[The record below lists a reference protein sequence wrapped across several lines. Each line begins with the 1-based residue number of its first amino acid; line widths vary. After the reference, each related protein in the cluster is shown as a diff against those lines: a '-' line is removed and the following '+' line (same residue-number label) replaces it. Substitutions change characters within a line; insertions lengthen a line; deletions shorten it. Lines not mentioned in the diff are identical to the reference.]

1 MKAETDTIRVSGSY
15 GFNAP
20 PEVVFSVL
28 TDPDRAARWLPG
40 TAQVDAAGT
49 PKVRVTDGQRT
60 GDYGVEI
67 VADGLRVHWRSLDEG
82 GAHGVARVE
91 DAPGGGSVVHAEVT
105 VPGSDEKTVTDLLDE
120 AMGGLRSEV
129 SDNFNAG

>member
-1 MKAETDTIRVSGSY
+1 MKARTDTTSITGSY

-20 PEVVFSVL
+20 PEVVFGVL

-40 TAQVDAAGT
+40 PGQVVAAST
-49 PKVRVTDGQRT
+49 ERVRIADGQRSR
-60 GDYGVEI
+60 DYGVEI
-67 VADGLRVHWRSLDEG
+67 AADELRVLWRSLDSG

-105 VPGSDEKTVTDLLDE
+105 APDGDEKTVTDLLDE

>member
-1 MKAETDTIRVSGSY
+1 MSAETDATRVSGSY

-20 PEVVFSVL
+20 AEVVFGVL

-40 TAQVDAAGT
+40 SGVVDAASHDR
-49 PKVRVTDGQRT
+49 VRINGGPPRDF
-60 GDYGVEI
+60 GVE
-67 VADGLRVHWRSLDEG
+67 VAPDDLRVRWRSLDSG
-82 GAHGVARVE
+82 GVHGDARVE
-91 DAPGGGSVVHAEVT
+91 DAPAGGSVLHAEVT
-105 VPGSDEKTVTDLLDE
+105 VPDGDERTVTALLDE